1 MSDANVTELPGPR
14 TAGRLTS
21 LLNATLLCAG
31 AVVLLSYAA
40 VALGHLRDRY
50 QVNFVSGVYA
60 GLAARL
66 NEGTL
71 YPDLYDGRHYG
82 GTRYMPMQFVLY
94 AGLARLTGEYLVSGK
109 LLTYVLTALLC
120 VELFL
125 ILRRIGCGR
134 GIALALTSLVL
145 LTEPGFLAATT
156 IRGDLLPVVCQLA
169 AVLVAAG
176 HLSLRRAAL
185 AGLFCA
191 LAILSKQSAVWAPL
205 AIFCYHLRERRAVAL
220 FVLTWLGTAGAA
232 LVLVNDLSQ
241 GRMLVNLTQLSVSG
255 GGDLYY
261 LLSPFILLWR
271 IARGGALLAALV
283 PLLAVECVAAR
294 KQRRLTLHHYCLFA
308 CLLVVLL
315 VYTDK
320 EANMNHLLD
329 LVVTAVPVVGCLWI
343 ALPEAGRGTGGLR
356 LGLGVAV
363 AWLVYMGWA
372 TTLVMPVYEV
382 TRIVRGGR
390 VPPDYAVKPLAGL
403 VADDAPIL
411 CEDPW
416 VALSRGQTPL
426 VLDPYSL
433 GRMSLHQPHLT
444 GDLRRRIEA
453 RDFRQIVLC
462 QRLDDTNPYDRRAWE
477 DRHFGRPLVRAM
489 RDNYR
494 LHVRAEGYFVY
505 VPKEDGG
512 PSGAQRAGR

>member
-1 MSDANVTELPGPR
+1 MSDANAPNLPSPTVT
-14 TAGRLTS
+14 GRLPA
-21 LLNATLLCAG
+21 LLNGALLCAG

-82 GTRYMPMQFVLY
+82 GTRYMPLQFVLY
-94 AGLARLTGEYLVSGK
+94 AGVARLTGEYLVSGK
-109 LLTYVLTALLC
+109 ALTYALTALLC

-125 ILRRIGCGR
+125 ILRRIGCSR
-134 GIALALTSLVL
+134 GVALALTSLVL
-145 LTEPGFLAATT
+145 LNEPGLLAATT

-176 HLSLRRAAL
+176 PLSLRRAAL
-185 AGLFCA
+185 AGAFCA
-191 LAILSKQSAVWAPL
+191 LAVLSKQSAVWAPL
-205 AIFCYHLRERRAVAL
+205 AILCFHLRERRAVAL
-220 FVLTWLGTAGAA
+220 FTVTWLGGVGAA
-232 LVLVNDLSQ
+232 VALVNALSQ
-241 GRMLVNLTQLSVSG
+241 GRMLANLTQLSVSG
-255 GGDLYY
+255 GDDFYF

-271 IARGGALLAALV
+271 VARGGALLAALV
-283 PLLAVECVAAR
+283 PLLGVECIAAR
-294 KQRRLTLHHYCLFA
+294 KQRRLSLYHYCLLA

-329 LVVTAVPVVGCLWI
+329 LVATAIPVAGCLWV
-343 ALPEAGRGTGGLR
+343 ALPEPGRGASGGLR
-356 LGLGVAV
+356 LGLGAAV
-363 AWLVYMGWA
+363 LWLVYMGWA

-382 TRIVRGGR
+382 ARIVRSGR
-390 VPPDYAVKPLAGL
+390 TPSDYAVKPLAGL

-416 VALSRGQTPL
+416 VALARGQTPV

-433 GRMSLHQPHLT
+433 GRMSLHHPQLT
-444 GDLRRRIEA
+444 GDLERRIEA
-453 RDFRQIVLC
+453 RDFTQIVLC

-489 RDNYR
+489 RENYR
-494 LHVRAEGYFVY
+494 LQARAEGYFVY

-512 PSGAQRAGR
+512 QRAER

>member
-1 MSDANVTELPGPR
+1 MSDANATELPTARPR
-14 TAGRLTS
+14 GRLTG
-21 LLNATLLCAG
+21 LLNAALLCAG

-60 GLAARL
+60 ALAARL

-71 YPDLYDGRHYG
+71 YPDLYDGQLYG
-82 GTRYMPMQFVLY
+82 GTRYMPLQFVLY
-94 AGLARLTGEYLVSGK
+94 AGAARLTGEYLVSGK
-109 LLTYVLTALLC
+109 LLTCGLMALLL

-125 ILRRIGCGR
+125 ILRRVGCGR
-134 GIALALTSLVL
+134 GVALALTSLVL
-145 LTEPGFLAATT
+145 LNEPGFLAATT

-176 HLSLRRAAL
+176 DLSLRRAAL
-185 AGLFCA
+185 AGAFCA
-191 LAILSKQSAVWAPL
+191 LAVLSKQSALWAPL
-205 AIFCYHLRERRAVAL
+205 AILCFHLRERRAVAL
-220 FVLTWLGTAGAA
+220 FLVTWLGAAAGAVA
-232 LVLVNDLSQ
+232 LVNAASQ
-241 GRMLVNLTQLSVSG
+241 GRMLANLTQLSVSD
-255 GGDLYY
+255 GGDFYF

-271 IARGGALLAALV
+271 TARGGALLAALV
-283 PLLAVECVAAR
+283 PLLLVECVAAR
-294 KQRRLTLHHYCLFA
+294 KQRRLTLPHYCLFA
-308 CLLVVLL
+308 CLLIVLL

-329 LVVTAVPVVGCLWI
+329 LVVTAIPVVGCLWA
-343 ALPEAGRGTGGLR
+343 ALPEAGGLR
-356 LGLGVAV
+356 LGLGGAV

-372 TTLVMPVYEV
+372 TTLVMPAYEV
-382 TRIVRGGR
+382 ARIVRSGQT
-390 VPPDYAVKPLAGL
+390 PPTYAVKPLAGV

-416 VALSRGQTPL
+416 VALARGKTPL

-433 GRMSLHQPHLT
+433 GRMSLHLPHLT
-444 GDLRRRIEA
+444 RDLRHRIES
-453 RDFRQIVLC
+453 RHFKQIVLC

-489 RDNYR
+489 REHYR
-494 LHVRAEGYFVY
+494 LHAKAEGYFVY

-512 PSGAQRAGR
+512 PPGEQRAQR

>member
-1 MSDANVTELPGPR
+1 MSDANAKPLPPS
-14 TAGRLTS
+14 RLAP
-21 LLNATLLCAG
+21 LLNAALLGAG

-60 GLAARL
+60 ALAARL

-71 YPDLYDGRHYG
+71 YPDLYDGQLYG
-82 GTRYMPMQFVLY
+82 GTRYMPLQFMLY
-94 AGLARLTGEYLVSGK
+94 AGLARLTGEYLISGK
-109 LLTYVLTALLC
+109 ALTCALAALLL

-125 ILRRIGCGR
+125 ILRRLGCGR
-134 GIALALTSLVL
+134 GVALALTSLVL
-145 LTEPGFLAATT
+145 LNEPGFLAATT

-176 HLSLRRAAL
+176 RLSFRRAAL

-191 LAILSKQSAVWAPL
+191 LAVLSKQSALWAPL
-205 AIFCYHLRERRAVAL
+205 AILCYHLRERRAVAL
-220 FVLTWLGTAGAA
+220 FLLTWLGTASAA
-232 LVLVNDLSQ
+232 VVLINAASQ
-241 GRMLVNLTQLSVSG
+241 GRMLANLTQLSVSG
-255 GGDLYY
+255 GGDLYF

-271 IARGGALLAALV
+271 VARGGALLAALV
-283 PLLAVECVAAR
+283 PLLLVEAVAAR
-294 KQRRLTLHHYCLFA
+294 KQRRLSLHHYCLFA

-329 LVVTAVPVVGCLWI
+329 LVVTAVPVVGCLWA
-343 ALPEAGRGTGGLR
+343 ALPESGGLR
-356 LGLGVAV
+356 WGLGGAV
-363 AWLVYMGWA
+363 AWLVYTGWA

-382 TRIVRGGR
+382 VRIARSGET
-390 VPPDYAVKPLAGL
+390 PPAYALKPLAGL
-403 VADDAPIL
+403 VADDAQIL

-416 VALSRGQTPL
+416 VPLARGKMPL

-433 GRMSLHQPHLT
+433 GRMSLYHPHLT
-444 GDLRRRIEA
+444 GDLRRRIES

-489 RDNYR
+489 RENYR
-494 LHVRAEGYFVY
+494 LHTKAEGYFVY
-505 VPKEDGG
+505 VPKEGG
-512 PSGAQRAGR
+512 PPAEQRAGR